1 MPDFDADRLEV
12 LARARCV
19 GVATSI
25 AIGYD
30 LESSRQA
37 ISLADKE
44 QDVFACVAIHPHHA
58 SNATTDC
65 LAHLESLASH
75 PRVVGIG
82 EIGLDYYRN
91 WSPRDTQEMA
101 FRTQLR
107 LAASLR
113 LPVAIHDR
121 EAHSETMRILS
132 EEAADLPAVIL
143 HCFSGD
149 RDMAIEAWRRG
160 YYTAVGGPLT
170 YPNASRLRD
179 LFRDAPRDRVLLE
192 TDAPYLPPT
201 PHRGRRNEPAFLC
214 LVADQL
220 ANLWGASPT
229 HVAEVTTRNVR
240 RAFGLPS
247 PGDGA

>member
-1 MPDFDADRLEV
+1 MSDFDADRSEV
-12 LARARCV
+12 LARARGA
-19 GVATSI
+19 GVEINI
-25 AIGYD
+25 AVGYD

-37 ISLADKE
+37 ISLAEKE
-44 QDVFACVAIHPHHA
+44 QDVFTCIAIHPHHA
-58 SNATTDC
+58 SDATADC
-65 LAHLESLASH
+65 LAKLESLASH

-91 WSPRDTQEMA
+91 RSPRDTQEMA
-101 FRTQLR
+101 FRTQLQ

-121 EAHSETMRILS
+121 EAHSETMRILN
-132 EEAADLPAVIL
+132 EEAGDLPAVIL

-149 RDMAIEAWRRG
+149 QDMATEAWRRG

-170 YPNASRLRD
+170 YPNAARLRD
-179 LFRDAPRDRVLLE
+179 LFRNAPRDRVLLE

-220 ANLWGASPT
+220 ANMWGASPT

-240 RAFGLPS
+240 RAFGLPFS
-247 PGDGA
+247 GGDA